1 MAFLDKVTDMGRTAA
16 KKSEEMMDVAKTKLK
31 ISENKSIMKDFE
43 IEIGK
48 LVYAKY
54 QKGEALDVQLL
65 ELCEKIKEKEAE
77 NSRLESA
84 L

>member
-1 MAFLDKVTDMGRTAA
+1 MAFLDRVTDMGRTAA
-16 KKSEEMMDVAKTKLK
+16 KKSGEMMDTAKTKLK
-31 ISENKSIMKDFE
+31 ISENKSIMKDYE

-48 LVYAKY
+48 LIYAKY
-54 QKGEALDVQLL
+54 QKGEALDVQVM

-77 NSRLESA
+77 NDELERS